1 MHVCHSVEYAMFGG
15 ALAAC
20 LLAGLGGLVVAFVR
34 YVLVV
39 GLRGSLWRLCRH
51 TAPKTPGRSRG
62 LVA

>member
-39 GLRGSLWRLCRH
+39 GLRGSLWR
-51 TAPKTPGRSRG
+51 
-62 LVA
+62 